1 MFMFNRYQTSQFSHE
16 PTRRTLLAFNILCWF
31 LVAIFM
37 ALSILAYSVNYPSWY
52 LLVIF
57 AAILCP
63 LTPGHPLLKVF
74 LGGIVLA
81 LL

>member
-1 MFMFNRYQTSQFSHE
+1 MFNRYQPSQEKHAA
-16 PTRRTLLAFNILCWF
+16 TRYSLLAFNVLSWL
-31 LVAIFM
+31 LVAIFI
-37 ALSILAYSVNYPSWY
+37 ALSVLAYSVNYPSWY
-52 LLVIF
+52 LLIAL

-74 LGGIVLA
+74 FGGIVLA